1 MLQLESMVEK
11 LNATF
16 FNSVDF
22 VAREISF
29 PKDQYAI
36 LCYYSSM
43 ANKKD
48 VQDIVNLLKMQTT
61 INEKEWDATTT
72 SQKESYNLEKLVE
85 YVCQGY
91 TVLLL
96 LNSQEMVRFTIPDL
110 PHRSPDEPTNEAI
123 IRGAHD
129 GFVEDIDVNL
139 GLIRKRMRVP
149 DLIVK
154 KVTVGK
160 DNKAEVY
167 YFYLARF
174 ANQDNLTELE
184 RKLNLMKDKI
194 DGLYTSGQA
203 NDFIEDSP
211 LSPFP
216 QILNTERPDRVFA
229 NLSEGKIIIMS
240 DFSPNAFIAPVTLF
254 SFYQSPDDFNSRVIV
269 GSFYRMVRVFSFLA
283 AIFLPAFYI
292 AVVSFHYEVL
302 PIELSKKL
310 KLDISEIPYRP
321 IFEALIVEVIIELIR
336 EASVRLPVALVQTI
350 GIVGGLVVGDVII
363 NAGLVSNMVVI
374 VVALTAISSYVV
386 PSVELN
392 TSIRVLRFPFMFAAS
407 ILGFFGIL
415 IGALALVVH
424 LCNLNSL
431 KSPYLYP
438 IVPFDPK
445 KVKQILFRG
454 KHTKSSPQPSSFDPK
469 GREI

>member
-16 FNSVDF
+16 YNSVDF

-48 VQDIVNLLKMQTT
+48 VQNIVNLLKVQSTLD
-61 INEKEWDATTT
+61 EKVWDATTT

>member
-11 LNATF
+11 LKATF
-16 FNSVDF
+16 YNSVDF

-29 PKDQYAI
+29 PTDQYAI

-43 ANKKD
+43 VNAKD
-48 VQDIVNLLKMQTT
+48 VQDIVNVLKVQTT
-61 INEKEWDATTT
+61 FNEKDWDATTA
-72 SQKESYNLEKLVE
+72 SQKENYNLEKLVE

-96 LNSQEMVRFTIPDL
+96 LNSQQMIRFTMPNL

-123 IRGAHD
+123 LRGAHE

-154 KVTVGK
+154 KITVGTE
-160 DNKAEVY
+160 NKAEVY

-174 ANQDNLTELE
+174 ANQNNLADLE
-184 RKLNLMKDKI
+184 RKLEKMKEKAN
-194 DGLYTSGQA
+194 GLYASGQL

-211 LSPFP
+211 YSPFP
-216 QILNTERPDRVFA
+216 QIMNTERPDRIFA
-229 NLSEGKIIIMS
+229 NLTEGKIVLMT
-240 DFSPNAFIAPVTLF
+240 DYSPTAFVAPVTLF

-269 GSFYRMVRVFSFLA
+269 GSFYRMVRVVSFLTA
-283 AIFLPAFYI
+283 VYLPAFYI
-292 AVVSFHYEVL
+292 AIVSFHYEIL

-310 KLDISEIPYRP
+310 QLDISEIPFHP
-321 IFEALIVEVIIELIR
+321 LVEALIVEIIIELIR
-336 EASVRLPVALVQTI
+336 EASVRLPKSLVQTI
-350 GIVGGLVVGDVII
+350 GIVGGLVVGDVIVS
-363 NAGLVSNMVVI
+363 AGLVSNMVVI

-407 ILGFFGIL
+407 LFGFFGIV
-415 IGALALVVH
+415 IGLLLLNIH

-431 KSPYLYP
+431 KSPYFFPL
-438 IVPFDPK
+438 VPFTPNK
-445 KVKQILFRG
+445 MGQILFRG
-454 KHTKSSPQPSSFDPK
+454 KHTKSTAQPSSFDPEGK
-469 GREI
+469 KI

>member
-11 LNATF
+11 LKATF
-16 FNSVDF
+16 YNSVDF

-29 PKDQYAI
+29 PTDQYAI

-43 ANKKD
+43 VNAKD
-48 VQDIVNLLKMQTT
+48 VQDIVNVLKVQTT
-61 INEKEWDATTT
+61 FNEKDWDATTA
-72 SQKESYNLEKLVE
+72 SQKENYNLEKLVE

-96 LNSQEMVRFTIPDL
+96 LNSQQMIRFTMPNL

-123 IRGAHD
+123 LRGAHE

-154 KVTVGK
+154 KITVGTE
-160 DNKAEVY
+160 NKAEVY

-174 ANQDNLTELE
+174 ANQNNLADLE
-184 RKLNLMKDKI
+184 RKLEKMKEKAN
-194 DGLYTSGQA
+194 GLYASGQL

-211 LSPFP
+211 YSPFP
-216 QILNTERPDRVFA
+216 QIMNTERPDRIFA
-229 NLSEGKIIIMS
+229 NLTEGKIVLMT
-240 DFSPNAFIAPVTLF
+240 DYSPTAFVAPVTLF

-269 GSFYRMVRVFSFLA
+269 GSFYRMVRVVSFLTA
-283 AIFLPAFYI
+283 VYLPAFYI
-292 AVVSFHYEVL
+292 AIVSFHYEIL

-310 KLDISEIPYRP
+310 KLDISEIPFHP
-321 IFEALIVEVIIELIR
+321 LVEALIVEIIIELIR
-336 EASVRLPVALVQTI
+336 EASVRLPKSLVQTI
-350 GIVGGLVVGDVII
+350 GIVGGLVVGDVIVS
-363 NAGLVSNMVVI
+363 AGLVSNMVVI

-407 ILGFFGIL
+407 LFGFFGIV
-415 IGALALVVH
+415 IGLLLLNIH

-431 KSPYLYP
+431 KSPYFFPL
-438 IVPFDPK
+438 VPFTPNK
-445 KVKQILFRG
+445 MGQILFRG
-454 KHTKSSPQPSSFDPK
+454 KHTKSTAQPSSFDPEGK
-469 GREI
+469 KI

>member
-1 MLQLESMVEK
+1 MVEK

-16 FNSVDF
+16 YNSVDF

-61 INEKEWDATTT
+61 VNEKEWDATTS

-85 YVCQGY
+85 YVCQGF

-96 LNSQEMVRFTIPDL
+96 LNSQQMVRFTIPDL
-110 PHRSPDEPTNEAI
+110 PHRSPDEPTNESI
-123 IRGAHD
+123 IRGSHE
-129 GFVEDIDVNL
+129 GFVEDMDVNL

-154 KVTVGK
+154 KVTVGT

-184 RKLNLMKDKI
+184 RKLDLMKDKI

>member
-11 LNATF
+11 LKATF
-16 FNSVDF
+16 YNSVDF
-22 VAREISF
+22 IAREISF

-48 VQDIVNLLKMQTT
+48 VQDIVNVLKVQTT
-61 INEKEWDATTT
+61 FNEKDWDATTA
-72 SQKESYNLEKLVE
+72 SQKEAYNLETLVE

-96 LNSQEMVRFTIPDL
+96 LNSQQMVRFTMPNL

-123 IRGAHD
+123 LRGAHE
-129 GFVEDIDVNL
+129 GFIEDTDVNL

-154 KVTVGK
+154 KVTVGT
-160 DNKAEVY
+160 DNKADVY
-167 YFYLARF
+167 YMYLARF
-174 ANQDNLTELE
+174 ANQENLTDLE
-184 RKLNLMKDKI
+184 RRLNNMKDKI
-194 DGLYTSGQA
+194 DGLYASGQL
-203 NDFIEDSP
+203 NDFIEDNP
-211 LSPFP
+211 MSPFP
-216 QILNTERPDRVFA
+216 QIMNTERPDRVFA
-229 NLSEGKIIIMS
+229 NLTEGKIVMMA
-240 DFSPNAFIAPVTLF
+240 DFSPTAYITPVTLF

-269 GSFYRMVRVFSFLA
+269 GSFYRMVRVFSFIT

-292 AVVSFHYEVL
+292 AIVSFHYEVL

-321 IFEALIVEVIIELIR
+321 IFEALIVEIIIELIR
-336 EASVRLPVALVQTI
+336 EASVRLPQALVQTI

-374 VVALTAISSYVV
+374 VVALTAISSYVA

-392 TSIRVLRFPFMFAAS
+392 TSVRVLRFPFMFAAAL
-407 ILGFFGIL
+407 LGFFGIL
-415 IGALALVVH
+415 IGALILGVH
-424 LCNLNSL
+424 LCNLGSL
-431 KSPYLYP
+431 KSPYIYP
-438 IVPFDPK
+438 LVPFDPK
-445 KVKQILFRG
+445 KTKQILFRG
-454 KHTKSSPQPSSFDPK
+454 KHTTSGTQPSSFDPRGK
-469 GREI
+469 KL

>member
-16 FNSVDF
+16 YNSVDF

-61 INEKEWDATTT
+61 VNEKEWDATTS

-85 YVCQGY
+85 YVCQGF

-96 LNSQEMVRFTIPDL
+96 LNSQQMVRFTIPDL
-110 PHRSPDEPTNEAI
+110 PHRSPDEPTNESI
-123 IRGAHD
+123 IRGSHE
-129 GFVEDIDVNL
+129 GFVEDMDVNL

-154 KVTVGK
+154 KVTVGT

-184 RKLNLMKDKI
+184 RKLDLMKDKI

>member
-16 FNSVDF
+16 YNSVDF

-48 VQDIVNLLKMQTT
+48 VQNIVNLLKVQTT
-61 INEKEWDATTT
+61 LDEKEWDATTS

-85 YVCQGY
+85 YVCQGF

-123 IRGAHD
+123 IRGSHE
-129 GFVEDIDVNL
+129 GFVEDMDVNL

-154 KVTVGK
+154 KVTVGTE
-160 DNKAEVY
+160 NKADVY

>member
-16 FNSVDF
+16 YNSVDF

-61 INEKEWDATTT
+61 VNEKEWDATTS

-85 YVCQGY
+85 YVCQGF

-123 IRGAHD
+123 IRGSHE
-129 GFVEDIDVNL
+129 GFVEDMDVNL

-154 KVTVGK
+154 KVTVGT

-415 IGALALVVH
+415 LGALALVVH

>member
-16 FNSVDF
+16 YNSVDF

-61 INEKEWDATTT
+61 VNEKEWDATTS
-72 SQKESYNLEKLVE
+72 SQKESYNLEKLVD
-85 YVCQGY
+85 YVCQGF

-96 LNSQEMVRFTIPDL
+96 LNSQQMVRFTIPDL
-110 PHRSPDEPTNEAI
+110 PHRSPDEPTNESI
-123 IRGAHD
+123 IRGSHE
-129 GFVEDIDVNL
+129 GFVEDMDVNL

-154 KVTVGK
+154 KVTVGT

-184 RKLNLMKDKI
+184 RKLDLMKDKI

-415 IGALALVVH
+415 LGALALVVH

>member
-1 MLQLESMVEK
+1 MLQLESMVDK

-16 FNSVDF
+16 YNSVDF

-61 INEKEWDATTT
+61 VNEKEWDATTT

-85 YVCQGY
+85 YVCQGF

-96 LNSQEMVRFTIPDL
+96 LNSQQMVRFTIPDL

-123 IRGAHD
+123 LRGAHE
-129 GFVEDIDVNL
+129 GFVEDMDVNL

-154 KVTVGK
+154 KVAVGTE
-160 DNKAEVY
+160 NKADVY

-184 RKLNLMKDKI
+184 RKLDRMKDEV
-194 DGLYTSGQA
+194 DGLYSSGQT
-203 NDFIEDSP
+203 NDYIEDSP

-216 QILNTERPDRVFA
+216 QIMNTERPDRVFA
-229 NLSEGKIIIMS
+229 NLTEGKIIIMS
-240 DFSPNAFIAPVTLF
+240 DFSPTAFVAPVTLF

-292 AVVSFHYEVL
+292 AIVSFHYEVL

-336 EASVRLPVALVQTI
+336 EASIRLPQALVQTI

-363 NAGLVSNMVVI
+363 SAGLVSNMVVI

-392 TSIRVLRFPFMFAAS
+392 TSIRVLRFPFMFAAA

-415 IGALALVVH
+415 IGALILVVH
-424 LCNLNSL
+424 LFNLNSL

-454 KHTKSSPQPSSFDPK
+454 KHTKSSVQPSSFDPK
-469 GREI
+469 GRNT

>member
-1 MLQLESMVEK
+1 MVEK